1 MELEKMRVRDEAK
14 AEVRRRE
21 ILEASAACFVR
32 RGFHQTTMNE
42 ICAEADISPGG
53 LYRYFESK
61 EEIVVAIAEADRSDT
76 HRLLGIM
83 DGSDDVVEGLIAVF
97 RLMIPAVADPDYGRL
112 GLEVTAEAAR
122 NPKVGVLF
130 TRNQVEVRN
139 RLAVALGK
147 GQSMGQV
154 DKNLD
159 PSAAAEVL
167 LSIIDGLAGLATMQV
182 TRDVTQLQSTLD
194 ETIRRLLRPAGY
206 DMET

>member
-1 MELEKMRVRDEAK
+1 MRVRDEAK

-76 HRLLGIM
+76 QRLLGIM

-112 GLEVTAEAAR
+112 GLGVTAEAAR

-154 DKNLD
+154 DRNLD

-194 ETIRRLLRPAGY
+194 ETVRRLLRPA
-206 DMET
+206 E

>member
-1 MELEKMRVRDEAK
+1 MRVRDEAK
-14 AEVRRRE
+14 AEIRRRE

-76 HRLLGIM
+76 QRLLGIM

-194 ETIRRLLRPAGY
+194 ETVRRLLRPVDY
-206 DMET
+206 DGNEA

>member
-1 MELEKMRVRDEAK
+1 MRVRDEAK

-154 DKNLD
+154 DRNLD

-194 ETIRRLLRPAGY
+194 ETIRRLLRPEGY
-206 DMET
+206 NDV

>member
-1 MELEKMRVRDEAK
+1 
-14 AEVRRRE
+14 
-21 ILEASAACFVR
+21 
-32 RGFHQTTMNE
+32 
-42 ICAEADISPGG
+42 
-53 LYRYFESK
+53 
-61 EEIVVAIAEADRSDT
+61 
-76 HRLLGIM
+76 
-83 DGSDDVVEGLIAVF
+83 
-97 RLMIPAVADPDYGRL
+97 MIPAVADPDYGRL

-154 DKNLD
+154 DRNLD

-194 ETIRRLLRPAGY
+194 ETVRRLLRPEGY
-206 DMET
+206 DEDRQ

>member
-1 MELEKMRVRDEAK
+1 MRVRDEAK

-21 ILEASAACFVR
+21 ILEAAAACFVR

-42 ICAEADISPGG
+42 ICTEADISPGG

-194 ETIRRLLRPAGY
+194 ETIRRLLRPTDFDA
-206 DMET
+206 

>member
-1 MELEKMRVRDEAK
+1 MRVRDEAK

-21 ILEASAACFVR
+21 ILEAAAACFVR

-154 DKNLD
+154 DKTLD

-194 ETIRRLLRPAGY
+194 ETIRRLLRPIDY
-206 DMET
+206 DD

>member
-1 MELEKMRVRDEAK
+1 
-14 AEVRRRE
+14 
-21 ILEASAACFVR
+21 
-32 RGFHQTTMNE
+32 
-42 ICAEADISPGG
+42 
-53 LYRYFESK
+53 
-61 EEIVVAIAEADRSDT
+61 VAIAEADRSDT
-76 HRLLGIM
+76 QRLLGIM

-194 ETIRRLLRPAGY
+194 ETVRRLLRPVDY
-206 DMET
+206 DGNEA

>member
-1 MELEKMRVRDEAK
+1 MRVRDEAK
-14 AEVRRRE
+14 AEIRRRE

-154 DKNLD
+154 DRNLD

-194 ETIRRLLRPAGY
+194 ETIRRLLRPEAY
-206 DMET
+206 DDA